1 MNIVAQFANMQNDRK
16 TLIRKALDSSTGVG
30 GALIPQN
37 LEKIITN
44 TVVRLSP
51 ELALIEPTFGSM
63 KLHEFNRLTALPAA
77 GGAMGEG
84 ATTPVRNG
92 NYVRSSINLKVIRR
106 KGSVTNFLQDASKN
120 YIDAASAEMEN
131 HLQSHVYD
139 LNTYNVWGSGGDA
152 GGANVYAWNGLD
164 SIVVNDSKNR
174 IVDSITGTAM
184 TSLKTLD
191 DMLDRNMRK
200 QGAPHKKAFL
210 LSPEMQSVVSRLL
223 TNVRYQQDA
232 GEIEI
237 RGGWRLQTYRSVPLV
252 PSALTSPGG
261 KMGTVTP
268 SFASSGGTVLDGTYL
283 FRVAYVD
290 WNGESEAS
298 DEVSVTPNGGNDN
311 TVTLGWAAVDGAMFY
326 KIYCTN
332 GATNTETLVAIV
344 SGNSYLS
351 TGDIDAPVTGVVFTT
366 TPSTRNPT
374 LTLAAVSG
382 VLTGPTNS
390 VPTAVMGLDKPLVSN
405 NGVVPETIILWD
417 LDKYQGLGKF
427 PYTNQGGSRFNGL
440 VTMEMLART
449 DDNIPFLIKTYGGLC
464 PSFDLTTVI
473 HRGLRTA

>member
-1 MNIVAQFANMQNDRK
+1 MNIVAQFANMQQDRK
-16 TLIRKALDSSTGVG
+16 TLIRKALDSSAAIG
-30 GALIPQN
+30 GALIPQH
-37 LEKIITN
+37 LEKTVTN
-44 TVVRLSP
+44 TVVRISP
-51 ELALIEPTFGSM
+51 EMALIEPAFDSQ
-63 KLHEFNRLTALPAA
+63 KLHEFNRLTSLPAA

-92 NYVRSSINLKVIRR
+92 TYVRDSFNLKVIRR
-106 KGSVTNFLQDASKN
+106 KGTVTNFLQDASKN
-120 YIDAASAEMEN
+120 YIDAAAAEMEN
-131 HLQSHVYD
+131 HLQAHVYD
-139 LNTYNVWGSGGDA
+139 VNTYNLWGSA
-152 GGANVYAWNGLD
+152 GANDYTWNGID
-164 SIVVNDSKNR
+164 SIVINDSKNR
-174 IVDSITGTAM
+174 IVEPITGTAV
-184 TSLKTLD
+184 TTLKILD
-191 DMLDRNMRK
+191 DMIDRNMRK

-210 LSPEMQSVVSRLL
+210 MSPEMQSVVSRLL

-268 SFASSGGTVLDGTYL
+268 SFAASGGTVADGTYL

-298 DEVSVTPNGGNDN
+298 EEATVTPNGGNDN
-311 TVTLGWAAVDGAMFY
+311 TVTLGWTAVAGAMFY

-332 GATNTETLVAIV
+332 GSTNTELLVAIV
-344 SGNSYLS
+344 SAQAYLS
-351 TGDIDAPVTGVVFTT
+351 SGDIASDVTGVIFTT

-374 LTLAAVSG
+374 LTLVAATG

-390 VPTAVMGLDKPLVSN
+390 VPTAVMGLDKPFVAN
-405 NGVVPETIILWD
+405 AGVVPESIILWD

-427 PYTNQGGSRFNGL
+427 PYTNQGGARFNGL

-449 DDNIPFLIKTYGGLC
+449 DDNIPFLLKTYGGLC